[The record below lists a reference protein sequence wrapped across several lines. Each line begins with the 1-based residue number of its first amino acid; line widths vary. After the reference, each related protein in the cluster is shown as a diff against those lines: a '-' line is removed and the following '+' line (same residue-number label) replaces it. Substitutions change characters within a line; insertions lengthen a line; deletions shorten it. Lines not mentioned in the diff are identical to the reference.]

1 MDSDYLYSYCRQNRE
16 EIQKSSA
23 TNVVYNQPKQP
34 TSGLQLFDTINLLM
48 IFGRDEIKGGL
59 KKTLNDN
66 CRKVIEEQQ
75 LGLHLRLKYL
85 HLYVYI

>member
-1 MDSDYLYSYCRQNRE
+1 
-16 EIQKSSA
+16 
-23 TNVVYNQPKQP
+23 
-34 TSGLQLFDTINLLM
+34 M

-75 LGLHLRLKYL
+75 LGFHLRLKYL
-85 HLYVYI
+85 HLYVYLGIVYLGIYNLQFIRLHLGIHI